1 MAVILGLAA
10 ALTYG
15 AADFFGGLA
24 TRKTR
29 VYTVVL
35 ISQLFGSILLIG
47 LFPFFSGSGPTAEAL
62 WWGGW
67 SGLAG
72 AAGVTFFYQALAM
85 GRMSVIA
92 PITAVEA
99 ASVPVIFGLVT
110 AERPSG
116 LALAGVACALVAV
129 ALVSRTPE
137 EDPANLAERKGLMA
151 SGLGHALAAGLG
163 FGAFFILLSRAGAD
177 TGLWPLAGARV
188 SSVGLLAVVAL
199 VAGSW
204 QRPSGNSLR
213 LIVAAGTF
221 DVAANLFYLLA
232 TREGLLAIV
241 AVLTSMYP
249 ATTVLLARFTL
260 GERLDR
266 IQLLGLAV
274 AVAGVIAISLG

>member
-15 AADFFGGLA
+15 TADFLGGLA
-24 TRKTR
+24 TRRTR

-35 ISQLFGSILLIG
+35 LSQVFGSLLLIA
-47 LFPFFSGSGPTAEAL
+47 LFPFFTGANVTRGAL

-67 SGLAG
+67 SGVAG
-72 AAGVTFFYQALAM
+72 AAGVTFFYQALAL

-99 ASVPVIFGLVT
+99 ASVPVIFGLVVG
-110 AERPSG
+110 ERPSP
-116 LALAGVACALVAV
+116 LALTGVACALVAV
-129 ALVSRTPE
+129 ALVSRSR
-137 EDPANLAERKGLMA
+137 DPDPGEMVERRGLLG
-151 SGLGHALAAGLG
+151 SGLGHALAAGVG
-163 FGAFFILLSRAGAD
+163 FGAFFILLSRAGSD
-177 TGLWPLAGARV
+177 TGLWPLASARV
-188 SSVGLLAVVAL
+188 SSAVLLGVAL
-199 VAGSW
+199 IAARGWDRPTGNGMVSIAG
-204 QRPSGNSLR
+204 
-213 LIVAAGTF
+213 AGVF

-232 TREGLLAIV
+232 SRQGLLSIV

-266 IQLLGLAV
+266 IQLVGLVV
-274 AVAGVIAISLG
+274 AVVGVVAISLG